1 MSQADPPTIY
11 QQLVA
16 LEEASVPFV
25 LVTLVE
31 STGSVPQDVGAKMLV
46 TAEGLHAGTIGGGRV
61 EAKAILHCISL
72 LDTKSAP
79 SLLSWTLKT
88 DVGMTCGGIVKLFFE
103 PHYASPWSI
112 AIFGA
117 GHIAQALV
125 PVLLPLDCHLTVF
138 DTRSEW
144 VAKLPI
150 SKKLRPVETP
160 DLANAVDDL
169 PDGAFILCM
178 TQGHSCDLPVLQRAL
193 TSGRFPFIGVI
204 GSDAKSAVLR
214 RDLLESGI
222 DPALAETFHCP
233 VGLDFGSNHPHEIAL
248 SIAAQLL
255 TERDRIKG
263 C

>member
-1 MSQADPPTIY
+1 MSQADPHTIY

-61 EAKAILHCISL
+61 EAKAILHCVRL
-72 LDTKSAP
+72 LDTKAAP
-79 SLLSWTLKT
+79 SFLSWTLKT

-103 PHYASPWSI
+103 PHHASPWSI
-112 AIFGA
+112 SIFGA

-144 VAKLPI
+144 VAKLPT
-150 SKKLRPVETP
+150 SKKLRAVETP
-160 DLANAVDDL
+160 DLAKAVDDL

-178 TQGHSCDLPVLQRAL
+178 TQGHSSDLPVLKRAL

-214 RDLLESGI
+214 RDLLASGI
-222 DPALAETFHCP
+222 EPERAETFHCP